1 VNSGSISSSA
11 AGVVAASAASARC
24 ARHARAGIADRRL
37 RRQREQRHSWL
48 TDGPEPAEVVGLATK
63 AVEVAGLVFSIQLT
77 ATLGRHGSLKH
88 KEARP

>member
-1 VNSGSISSSA
+1 VNSGAISSSA
-11 AGVVAASAASARC
+11 AG
-24 ARHARAGIADRRL
+24 
-37 RRQREQRHSWL
+37 
-48 TDGPEPAEVVGLATK
+48 VVGLATK